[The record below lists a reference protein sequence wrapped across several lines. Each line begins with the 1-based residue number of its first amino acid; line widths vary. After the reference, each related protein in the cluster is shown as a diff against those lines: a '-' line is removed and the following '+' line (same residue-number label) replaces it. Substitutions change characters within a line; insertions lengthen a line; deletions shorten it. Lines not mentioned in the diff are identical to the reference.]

1 MIKKINLDLKTTIAL
16 SILLCSNYYFFNDA
30 NFIFSHSSVIEVYF
44 LLILFLLI
52 SFFIFKKFIDLILKL
67 NFTVYVSLVYLFY
80 TYFLV
85 QIIKGF
91 FYLSNYITIGVL
103 ISKIFDIDLTVPEA
117 MFYKRF
123 FIFFV
128 PYIFCFIIIF
138 SCKKNI
144 LKFLRF
150 FTIVSYVFFVIV
162 IFREIKT
169 NLYSNINSDFEG
181 IEFDLHQGEVLG
193 FAGLVGSRRTDVGL
207 ALFGINPVDSGTIEI
222 DKKPVIIDSP
232 QQAQKLGVAYL
243 SEDRRQLGLAMPMS
257 ITSNITLPSLKKY
270 LGKLGI
276 INRSEENKSA
286 SEFKNRLQ
294 IKTPSLLHE
303 VGKLSGGNQ
312 QKVMLSKWLNTHPKI
327 FILDEPTRGIDVGT
341 KVEVHTIIK
350 KLADE
355 GMAIIFISSDLP
367 EVIAMSDRILV
378 MREGRQMGIVE
389 SNNFTQETIMSLA
402 MGENIGDS

>member
-1 MIKKINLDLKTTIAL
+1 MIKKINLDLKTIIPL

-30 NFIFSHSSVIEVYF
+30 NFKFSHSSVIEVYF

-128 PYIFCFIIIF
+128 PYIFCSIIIF

-181 IEFDLHQGEVLG
+181 IEFDYEIKEENAIEKNRKVLWIMLDA
-193 FAGLVGSRRTDVGL
+193 FD
-207 ALFGINPVDSGTIEI
+207 PEI
-222 DKKPVIIDSP
+222 AFDTSDKDFKFMNNFKELKKNSFFHSQMFPPAKDTIDS
-232 QQAQKLGVAYL
+232 
-243 SEDRRQLGLAMPMS
+243 
-257 ITSNITLPSLKKY
+257 
-270 LGKLGI
+270 
-276 INRSEENKSA
+276 KS
-286 SEFKNRLQ
+286 
-294 IKTPSLLHE
+294 
-303 VGKLSGGNQ
+303 
-312 QKVMLSKWLNTHPKI
+312 
-327 FILDEPTRGIDVGT
+327 
-341 KVEVHTIIK
+341 
-350 KLADE
+350 
-355 GMAIIFISSDLP
+355 
-367 EVIAMSDRILV
+367 
-378 MREGRQMGIVE
+378 
-389 SNNFTQETIMSLA
+389 
-402 MGENIGDS
+402 

>member
-1 MIKKINLDLKTTIAL
+1 MIKKINLDLKTIIPL

-30 NFIFSHSSVIEVYF
+30 NFKFSHSSVIEVYF

-144 LKFLRF
+144 LKFLKF

-181 IEFDLHQGEVLG
+181 IEFDYEIKEENAIEKNRKVLWIMLDA
-193 FAGLVGSRRTDVGL
+193 FDPEIAFDTSDKDFKFMNNFKELKKNSFFHSQLFPPARDTIDSMPAQLVGIQTMGHYVKGNTYFIKGDLHNESVELNYQNTIFGRLNKINFNSSILTSVFPYCSKYVISVKFTKCKDSSFQSRKD
-207 ALFGINPVDSGTIEI
+207 
-222 DKKPVIIDSP
+222 
-232 QQAQKLGVAYL
+232 
-243 SEDRRQLGLAMPMS
+243 
-257 ITSNITLPSLKKY
+257 
-270 LGKLGI
+270 
-276 INRSEENKSA
+276 
-286 SEFKNRLQ
+286 
-294 IKTPSLLHE
+294 
-303 VGKLSGGNQ
+303 
-312 QKVMLSKWLNTHPKI
+312 I
-327 FILDEPTRGIDVGT
+327 F
-341 KVEVHTIIK
+341 
-350 KLADE
+350 
-355 GMAIIFISSDLP
+355 
-367 EVIAMSDRILV
+367 
-378 MREGRQMGIVE
+378 
-389 SNNFTQETIMSLA
+389 
-402 MGENIGDS
+402 